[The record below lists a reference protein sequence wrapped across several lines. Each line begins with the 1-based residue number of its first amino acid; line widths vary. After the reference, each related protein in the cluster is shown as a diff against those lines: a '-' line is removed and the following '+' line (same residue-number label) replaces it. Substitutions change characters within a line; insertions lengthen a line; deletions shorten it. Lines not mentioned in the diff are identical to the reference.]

1 LTKYPQYQVRDDT
14 EELGTLSIVDE
25 KGNTLFIRNRTC
37 LGIHEDAYL
46 MAASGQLAHA
56 LEQVWDTYVE
66 LVADK
71 LGDDVTLHDH
81 NALAEQ
87 VFSALNIAQG
97 IS

>member
-1 LTKYPQYQVRDDT
+1 MTKYPQYQVRDDT

-56 LEQVWDTYVE
+56 LETVWDTYVE
-66 LVADK
+66 LVAERV
-71 LGDDVTLHDH
+71 GEDVSLHDH
-81 NALAEQ
+81 NTLAEL
-87 VFSALNIAQG
+87 VFDALNAAQG
-97 IS
+97 VS